1 VPFADVCSRMLT
13 YAHVCSRMLTYAHVC
28 HWALGEQVGLGTS
41 VTPRGGGAGGEGAG
55 GGGGGQG
62 RGGGIVPP
70 LALDAL
76 LRYAYVSIR
85 QVCIRQHTSRL
96 ALDALLRYAD
106 VCCLGILQMLT
117 CRMLMYADAC

>member
-1 VPFADVCSRMLT
+1 
-13 YAHVCSRMLTYAHVC
+13 MLTYAHVC
-28 HWALGEQVGLGTS
+28 HSALEGQMGLGGAS
-41 VTPRGGGAGGEGAG
+41 VTPRGGGAGGG
-55 GGGGGQG
+55 GGGGG

-85 QVCIRQHTSRL
+85 QVCIRQHTSPL

-106 VCCLGILQMLT
+106 VC
-117 CRMLMYADAC
+117 